1 MHVQTCNQYVRL
13 GLFLC
18 VCVCCIKRVC
28 MLVARRHSA
37 PLCLLS
43 RRLSLIYCMERK
55 KKTSKLSPQL
65 LACQMYGLASNS

>member
-55 KKTSKLSPQL
+55 KKHPNYHHSCLHVK
-65 LACQMYGLASNS
+65 CMD